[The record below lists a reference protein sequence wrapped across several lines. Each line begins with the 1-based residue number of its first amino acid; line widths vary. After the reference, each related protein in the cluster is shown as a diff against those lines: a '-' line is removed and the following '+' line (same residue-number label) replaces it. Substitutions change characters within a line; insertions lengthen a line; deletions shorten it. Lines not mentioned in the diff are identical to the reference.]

1 MIHDFRG
8 TEVSMGIFST
18 RESNI
23 TLQVEITEKLFAI
36 GIVLVSI
43 SLNQMK
49 NVKMTVKN
57 HIGCEEHD

>member
-8 TEVSMGIFST
+8 AEVSMGIFST

-43 SLNQMK
+43 PLNQMK
-49 NVKMTVKN
+49 NVKKK
-57 HIGCEEHD
+57 I

>member
-43 SLNQMK
+43 PVNQMK
-49 NVKMTVKN
+49 NVKKKIKSYFL
-57 HIGCEEHD
+57 HI